1 MPRCVVDKAERG
13 GAQGACEI
21 DGRMLPESPELNDLF
36 SPSSYDAWAAAV
48 AEAEGDALRAARRL
62 TRKTL
67 DGTKLRAL
75 YTADDAVSVA
85 DAGQAPFTR
94 GRSVRPAPGGWL
106 RCQRIASADGS
117 LAHAVRDGAT
127 AIAWEAAKPVTA
139 DALGA
144 LPLDLAAVLPV
155 RSAYEDALVSAMA
168 SRGCRGDTLGL
179 DPLGYAAQTGTAA
192 RALPDALRA
201 AVGQTHEHAW
211 SEDTFPLL
219 VDVTVYHHAG
229 ATDAQ
234 VLGFALASHL
244 ELLRA
249 AEARGVDPGWV
260 AKHTACQLPL
270 TPKVWSSVARLRV
283 MRTLWSHVQRA
294 CGIEPAPLW
303 VHGVPSLRVFTRR
316 AAENNI
322 LRNTLAMIGGALG
335 GADMLTSLPFDVLTG
350 ASDESERLA
359 LMTQHMLAEEARF
372 EEQVDLAG
380 GAWRLEAQSAA
391 LAKTAWAVAQ
401 AIEARGGMAEALAS
415 GWVAEQ
421 VAGVSETRR
430 ERVETRSDGIVGVS
444 RYVVA
449 TDTQKPTKVAAPPLA
464 ATRVCSPLS
473 LTRDAEAYEQLV
485 DASHAATE
493 GPVRACV
500 YTLGEAAR
508 HEQRATWV
516 THVLASGGFDVVR
529 VPEGEEPPAG
539 LWVLVCGSDAALA
552 AAGPERVKRLKD
564 GGASA
569 VTVVGLRGADA
580 TRWEEAGAD
589 VLREGVNV
597 VRRLRRALSQAGVRV

>member
-1 MPRCVVDKAERG
+1 MLGRRQWPRRRG
-13 GAQGACEI
+13 TRCA
-21 DGRMLPESPELNDLF
+21 P
-36 SPSSYDAWAAAV
+36 
-48 AEAEGDALRAARRL
+48 ARRQ

-106 RCQRIASADGS
+106 RCQWIASADGS

-168 SRGCRGDTLGL
+168 SRGCRGDTLGFGSARVCGAN
-179 DPLGYAAQTGTAA
+179 PAA

-201 AVGQTHEHAW
+201 AVGQTHEYAW

-335 GADMLTSLPFDVLTG
+335 GADMLTSLP
-350 ASDESERLA
+350 
-359 LMTQHMLAEEARF
+359 LMYSQ
-372 EEQVDLAG
+372 
-380 GAWRLEAQSAA
+380 
-391 LAKTAWAVAQ
+391 
-401 AIEARGGMAEALAS
+401 
-415 GWVAEQ
+415 
-421 VAGVSETRR
+421 
-430 ERVETRSDGIVGVS
+430 
-444 RYVVA
+444 
-449 TDTQKPTKVAAPPLA
+449 
-464 ATRVCSPLS
+464 
-473 LTRDAEAYEQLV
+473 
-485 DASHAATE
+485 
-493 GPVRACV
+493 GPVTRANAWP
-500 YTLGEAAR
+500 Y
-508 HEQRATWV
+508 
-516 THVLASGGFDVVR
+516 
-529 VPEGEEPPAG
+529 
-539 LWVLVCGSDAALA
+539 DAAH
-552 AAGPERVKRLKD
+552 
-564 GGASA
+564 
-569 VTVVGLRGADA
+569 VG
-580 TRWEEAGAD
+580 
-589 VLREGVNV
+589 
-597 VRRLRRALSQAGVRV
+597 